1 MVHYFNKYSH
11 LLLGCVIFC
20 YLFLRVINVPISDD
34 EFLTYREFV
43 HGDILTILTSGK
55 PDVYWTPNNHIL
67 NTLLIKLSLWIFGEH
82 DWAFRIHILIAFIA
96 CYYFVFKI
104 LSNHIKSPGRIL
116 AYLGI
121 LFLNAYLLDFFSLAR
136 GYAIS
141 MAGWSAAFYY
151 FMKYYEGAATTHN
164 LAISW
169 ICLFIAVWSNFSALY
184 FLPLFGLLFLLRLL
198 LDRKTGLNKFHL
210 FLFPASLIVIVA
222 VVIVPLSKAFAAGT
236 LVWGSG
242 NFFQD
247 SFVASVDYY
256 SHYNL
261 NMGRFKMVTEHWSRM
276 EFYALVLIIGWVF
289 SQGISWWLKPSEP
302 LRKVHFALLFQCVGL
317 TVLVVALHNLF
328 NTPYPYHRVALL
340 YSFPFLLAL
349 FFSFET
355 ILKRFSAINL
365 IIWGMFGFCVW
376 HSGYS
381 WNLENTMEWYQNGD
395 AKKVFAYIET
405 EIAPKRAGEKIVL
418 GAEQWQYFSMAYYA
432 QTAYKDIVKLEFTT
446 MEKPEK
452 YDYLYAPNHRIN
464 EVGDNYQLVKE
475 FKHGVLFQYK
485 EK

>member
-104 LSNHIKSPGRIL
+104 LSNYIKSPGRIL

-169 ICLFIAVWSNFSALY
+169 IYLFIAVWSNFSALY

-276 EFYALVLIIGWVF
+276 EIYALVLIIGWVF
-289 SQGISWWLKPSEP
+289 SQGISWCLKPSEP

-317 TVLVVALHNLF
+317 TVIVVALHPAF
-328 NTPYPYHRVALL
+328 DQAVA
-340 YSFPFLLAL
+340 
-349 FFSFET
+349 FET
-355 ILKRFSAINL
+355 VSRAVHRD
-365 IIWGMFGFCVW
+365 G
-376 HSGYS
+376 
-381 WNLENTMEWYQNGD
+381 
-395 AKKVFAYIET
+395 
-405 EIAPKRAGEKIVL
+405 EIATHGLEGTP
-418 GAEQWQYFSMAYYA
+418 
-432 QTAYKDIVKLEFTT
+432 KLEAVLCLFKIAAPLTTIHNNDFFLRPRPLGGAVPTVVLPGCFDPVARTFT
-446 MEKPEK
+446 MP
-452 YDYLYAPNHRIN
+452 LC
-464 EVGDNYQLVKE
+464 GDSMRSCWGL
-475 FKHGVLFQYK
+475 GLFQILRSSRTTPGWSRPGSMLSPRARCNSGIDRIRHGRPAM
-485 EK
+485 